1 MFKVKELMVEDVEF
15 DKDLEELSKDGY
27 EIKCSYTKRIK
38 EIKNNIKTE
47 LSVDYILL
55 QKKLWEIREWKA
67 PFLYYLLFG
76 INGFIVSFNFF
87 YNKKTQN
94 TEKCILSLNN
104 FIKLLNSCR
113 LWLEL
118 FQIYL

>member
-55 QKKLWEIREWKA
+55 QKKL
-67 PFLYYLLFG
+67 
-76 INGFIVSFNFF
+76 
-87 YNKKTQN
+87 
-94 TEKCILSLNN
+94 
-104 FIKLLNSCR
+104 
-113 LWLEL
+113 
-118 FQIYL
+118 